1 MIPDIIKVGF
11 PDYATLTH
19 ATVSLADMGE
29 KSIATQIKIDAA
41 VAPDF
46 SHDWELRF
54 QGERYIMPLRKPQG
68 SKDNT
73 TLNATIDLT
82 FQHWAIYQ
90 LKRWMFFSL
99 PDVETGSPSPD
110 KWVVP
115 LQLNLRDFCAVFAR
129 VLEYWYGD
137 TITLDLNPAWKF
149 KAEPSTVDI
158 SYSFIWDVLIKLYEI
173 YAVRWFIEPTGDAD
187 HYVIR
192 IGYPAVEVEH
202 IFEYG
207 FEGGLLK
214 VERQVQSEEIRN
226 MLLGR
231 GGDKNLPLRYFKDK
245 DPGNPKFSPD
255 PDWVQELANIYFD
268 RLRGATFRSYVQ
280 GWKAAHI
287 SEYPGYTAVGEDNAY
302 APWAYRKGYTD
313 AKFDPVEYVKDDE
326 SILLYGPLLGAL
338 DDNDDFYPTIQGTG
352 LDIAVDVE
360 QILSDDVQQSSDA
373 TSVISD
379 VKGGSLTQ
387 VIWHG
392 TTASFVIPC
401 GDFIV
406 PPDSVGVLVTASTGA
421 SAYWWDWVKHDK
433 KVFREQF
440 APNDFEILSTDI
452 DVFDSA
458 GNKLSSSVGIPPGAY
473 TCRVRYE
480 VINKMGQHVDLVTT
494 ISCNGL
500 KLTTSASSKQWSNTF
515 DIWVKN
521 IWDSAPLPSE
531 SDAAYARRVW
541 EPVLG
546 DREGSEAKVLFTTG
560 NLAVSDDYEFT
571 IVEYPVPD
579 SSKSYTSPDGVTH
592 QSHWRIRLAKSDAD
606 LESTGVYVPST
617 KRQGAPG
624 DRFVFIGT
632 EMTHIPYVVDAERRL
647 DDWKTDNLAD
657 FKDIRPTWVV
667 TTDRVRL
674 NNEGRP
680 DALIGQLRIGNS
692 IRLADSRFIQ
702 PVGDK
707 AYETLY
713 LQSLTI
719 TYREPSSDDAAL
731 NPDVEIVL
739 GNDYAV
745 SANPVSTMQGDI
757 SAIQQQLGSISNVE
771 QIVRAVGDSLYLR
784 KDGIS
789 DRSLSPTQFFS
800 LLTSGDFRNGV
811 VGGAGWGFFKDEDG
825 NWVLETDR
833 INVRSDLQV
842 NNLVI
847 NQVSARGGM
856 QIDTA
861 ASITITKVIETQL
874 EYVCYFDQ
882 KNGSV
887 ANLFKVGDVAMS
899 MVYDE
904 NWDTDANLVKA
915 YRRRVTAVAPDSI
928 SLTKERDG
936 DLRPSWW
943 IDNGVNGSGVP
954 SVGDVVVHFG
964 NYNEKARQYVKVR
977 DVVGGGYERFI
988 DGLDSVNASGVEYFF
1003 VGRQAGM
1010 YGDRPRWF
1018 VGDTNGYIEWVN
1030 GHLDIKGR
1038 ISVLSTIGGKPV
1050 GDYVSDAAKAEADK
1064 AKAELEASIKALQE
1078 QVDGVIESFSGFGA
1092 PSLTNFPAVEWT
1104 TDAERKAH
1112 DRDIYTDRTPYVDDA
1127 TTPTS
1132 GHSWKW
1138 YYNTPTDYGW
1148 TKIAD
1153 SDAVKALQMAQM
1165 SVRDSDVY
1173 FISHTSATSAPPLP
1187 VIGIN
1192 GEITDAKGWS
1202 TSAPAWQQDKYIWQT
1217 TYTVKGD
1224 GSVSFTDPTCISGR
1238 NGKGIASITEQ
1249 YYLSTSRDNPVG
1261 SSVGWTD
1268 RDHREQWTV
1277 GKYWWTRSKI
1287 TYTDGTSEYIGEVCV
1302 TGADGVDG
1310 TSVLARYS
1318 SDLANWHPTMLATDI
1333 YMQTSSDGGKTWS
1346 PAVRMTGSDYT
1357 ENLMLKTEERI
1368 ELTYSTDGDHWSG
1381 WPDRTIHMEQGQTYT
1396 ISGRTNAEAFTNV
1409 HTASIGLSRCVLWI
1423 CSNPQSPQGEV
1434 NQVVSGTDMATD
1446 GSTGHTFVW
1455 TRPTGDYYLRTN
1467 FYSAGTW
1474 WVEKVK
1480 VEKGRNPSPV
1490 WTPNSSEMVGVDGRW
1505 QKMQWAK
1512 NNSETAAPTSGW
1524 QDTPLSALPGE
1535 YIWTRSGWVIPPAT
1549 EPSSYGDAVRITG
1562 DAGSN
1567 GSDVYRLDL
1576 DNEMAAVAVRP
1587 DGGLDSNSVLPTA
1600 NASVYKGATK
1610 LTSGVVFSIPQY
1622 DGVAGVSISP
1632 EGKVQVLGTV
1642 MSNVARITVQ
1652 AVVDG
1657 LTLTTIMTVYKVK
1670 PGHDGASAKVVV
1682 VNADSQ
1688 VFSYADDF
1696 SGSPS
1701 PSAIRITAS
1710 VQGIASPAY
1719 SWSYKFPGDADFTAY
1734 GAETGA
1740 VLTLS
1745 PTWQQWGNRRS
1756 VTWRCTVDGVHDEV
1770 TVAKVSSGKNG
1781 TDGTDAYT
1789 VLLTNESHTFAG
1801 DESAALASSAE
1812 CSVVAYKGAVQTAVT
1827 IGTVTGA
1834 PQGMSVQTANN
1845 GTTSAK
1851 ITVSVTPSLKQRQG
1865 VLKIPVSVDGKSFTK
1880 DFSWS
1885 LALKGEAVTVDKGK
1899 SSVTYQTSTNYT
1911 TPPTGQWLTAV
1922 PSVPNG
1928 HYLWTRTIVAYTDGN
1943 STTAYSVAR
1952 QGVNGTDGTNGTN
1965 GDSYTNNILRNTDFR
1980 EGGRHWW
1987 FMSNGVTAVDTSRV
2001 FQGRVSLRS
2010 SQSGATTS
2018 KPCGWIAG
2026 SDNEFIPAKKGDVI
2040 TLSCWVCCD
2049 NPSAIDGDVVAEI
2062 YWRDAAKQRI
2072 ATSVYNHA
2080 SFMPSGPGT
2089 WTLRSL
2095 TSDVAPEGTAYAELR
2110 CQLTQNGTVWF
2121 NGIKAEYGANTAP
2134 VWTPFAE
2141 GTALDGQ
2148 SVTYAKSSTASQPSD
2163 SAFTATS
2170 IGQLGLAP
2178 GEYMW
2183 SKTEVRYSDGTVT
2196 KSYMVARVGTDG
2208 TGGLPGAPG
2217 KDGKTTYVHFA
2228 YANSADGVKDFS
2240 TTPFAGAKYL
2250 GTCSDFNQP
2259 DPTTPS
2265 SYQWSEYKG
2274 SDAVIYEIIPSVD
2287 KITRS
2292 FTGELSASSVRC
2304 SVYKTVG
2311 GTRTLT
2317 VEKYLRYT
2325 RYPDGATGAMPH
2337 LGISVNTVDILDD
2350 TTEVVFELYNSS
2362 TELNEANL
2370 LDRERVLVLTDAAG
2384 LEIGGTNLL
2393 RNSAATIERTY
2404 TDYGDHFFPLPDRTI
2419 HMEQGK
2425 VYTISAQTNAEFID
2439 PSKHSN
2445 VNGGVLGYWV
2455 SLWIVSPSPQP
2466 TDGSAVNIL
2475 VTGEDMAS
2483 DGSKG
2488 HVFKWLKPTGDYVLR
2503 VNFYAPGTW
2512 WVKKI
2517 MIERGNVAS
2526 AWSPS
2531 PEDMDYLTRALR
2543 ESITMDGGLLLAT
2556 LIKLGYTDPG
2566 GLYKVMA
2573 GVNGSYTSPSDIAF
2587 WSGGEMVDKLPPQSV
2602 ASVQAASE
2610 LAAQAEGATYVM
2622 RMNGTGYMADGV
2634 LRFEKNHIGV
2644 GDSVILDN
2652 SGLHLMDGDSER
2664 LRIANTP
2671 IDEKFLNAQLGKT
2684 EISAGPFSGR
2694 LAFVRRYS
2702 PHDNGT
2708 FYPRSGMTVE
2718 LWSGTLTKDSFVSL
2732 SVSYFD
2738 NLVRVGSD
2746 VVNPSWSA
2754 RPYIEVTRGNKYT
2767 HFKSS
2772 SSTAA
2777 SFTVPEYDT
2786 YYIFLRIDQDT
2797 YTGGSPSDHNSID
2810 VEYSSIKLAGYS
2822 SPPTSVGLTLG
2833 NNGFAGIFDKIA
2845 LIANPDGITMMAGN
2859 YGLRLTPARGI
2870 QYNKTGLDTGWTN
2883 LV

>member
-1 MIPDIIKVGF
+1 MWEIKSKNNVVKAIPSTKPEYNGEWMGECYVSVTIESPTPVDFEIGDYLIYRGERFEINYNPGKIKSAPRFAKGDAFKYENVKF
-11 PDYATLTH
+11 N
-19 ATVSLADMGE
+19 SLADELTRCDFLDVVLNDNQLHFTGLPKFSFYGNVQDLANRMQANLDRTYGKNTWHVVVSPEYTDRKEINVSVNNIKVQGALEILVNDYKTYYTISGRTLTIGAAGIPAGHLFKYGKGNGLHEIEQNAEADQAIVTRLRAYGSTRNLPHRYYNSLTGADGQNLIPDNMAVQHLMLPSFPYTTQDPYIDSPNIAKLGIREGTIFFDGSQEGLDEIYPSIEGMTAEDLHKAGVTCNATGTLDEIVSATQMTDNGVGKIEGDKTEAEPPTFKVTLKDLGFDINDHIIKGNSESPTISFKSGKLGGRDFEIVDCKKEGDNYVLELNRVYDDGIKLWFPYKDYNAAAGDKFVLLYIEMPEVYIKAASQRLLEKATEWLSKNDYSRSIYAPKIDEIFMARQHDEAMASGGTIKSLHDTIKEGMLLLFEDEDLNINASIFIDRLTIKEEGKIPTYEVVLKEEKTVGRLDKMQNQIDSLASGKGQGAGYTAAQIRSFIDAYGGPRFLSKIKDDRTPYKISSDKAFEIGEYIAGASGGIFGKDADGDTFIEIARLYVRVRAFFEQLTIIEANTLAGKQYITPGGSIKCTKVEESTSANAGKTYRCYFLSEQDGE
-29 KSIATQIKIDAA
+29 KTESKMVVGDQAVSQMFNAKSGTSNKIGNHRYWRLVTGVNNDAYADSNGNHYGYIELSATDCESGSDIPKAGDIIAQLGNRTDRTRQ
-41 VAPDF
+41 
-46 SHDWELRF
+46 
-54 QGERYIMPLRKPQG
+54 
-68 SKDNT
+68 T
-73 TLNATIDLT
+73 
-82 FQHWAIYQ
+82 AI
-90 LKRWMFFSL
+90 
-99 PDVETGSPSPD
+99 
-110 KWVVP
+110 
-115 LQLNLRDFCAVFAR
+115 
-129 VLEYWYGD
+129 
-137 TITLDLNPAWKF
+137 II
-149 KAEPSTVDI
+149 STVDADSPSMKFFSGI
-158 SYSFIWDVLIKLYEI
+158 NSFSL
-173 YAVRWFIEPTGDAD
+173 AD
-187 HYVIR
+187 
-192 IGYPAVEVEH
+192 
-202 IFEYG
+202 
-207 FEGGLLK
+207 K
-214 VERQVQSEEIRN
+214 
-226 MLLGR
+226 
-231 GGDKNLPLRYFKDK
+231 
-245 DPGNPKFSPD
+245 
-255 PDWVQELANIYFD
+255 
-268 RLRGATFRSYVQ
+268 
-280 GWKAAHI
+280 
-287 SEYPGYTAVGEDNAY
+287 
-302 APWAYRKGYTD
+302 
-313 AKFDPVEYVKDDE
+313 
-326 SILLYGPLLGAL
+326 
-338 DDNDDFYPTIQGTG
+338 
-352 LDIAVDVE
+352 
-360 QILSDDVQQSSDA
+360 
-373 TSVISD
+373 
-379 VKGGSLTQ
+379 
-387 VIWHG
+387 
-392 TTASFVIPC
+392 
-401 GDFIV
+401 
-406 PPDSVGVLVTASTGA
+406 
-421 SAYWWDWVKHDK
+421 
-433 KVFREQF
+433 
-440 APNDFEILSTDI
+440 
-452 DVFDSA
+452 
-458 GNKLSSSVGIPPGAY
+458 
-473 TCRVRYE
+473 
-480 VINKMGQHVDLVTT
+480 TT
-494 ISCNGL
+494 ISFGSDPTTGQIFFRLGASGSKQYLEYTQSGGL
-500 KLTTSASSKQWSNTF
+500 KVA
-515 DIWVKN
+515 
-521 IWDSAPLPSE
+521 
-531 SDAAYARRVW
+531 
-541 EPVLG
+541 
-546 DREGSEAKVLFTTG
+546 
-560 NLAVSDDYEFT
+560 
-571 IVEYPVPD
+571 
-579 SSKSYTSPDGVTH
+579 
-592 QSHWRIRLAKSDAD
+592 
-606 LESTGVYVPST
+606 
-617 KRQGAPG
+617 
-624 DRFVFIGT
+624 
-632 EMTHIPYVVDAERRL
+632 
-647 DDWKTDNLAD
+647 
-657 FKDIRPTWVV
+657 
-667 TTDRVRL
+667 
-674 NNEGRP
+674 
-680 DALIGQLRIGNS
+680 
-692 IRLADSRFIQ
+692 
-702 PVGDK
+702 
-707 AYETLY
+707 
-713 LQSLTI
+713 
-719 TYREPSSDDAAL
+719 
-731 NPDVEIVL
+731 
-739 GNDYAV
+739 
-745 SANPVSTMQGDI
+745 
-757 SAIQQQLGSISNVE
+757 GSIS
-771 QIVRAVGDSLYLR
+771 
-784 KDGIS
+784 
-789 DRSLSPTQFFS
+789 T
-800 LLTSGDFRNGV
+800 
-811 VGGAGWGFFKDEDG
+811 
-825 NWVLETDR
+825 
-833 INVRSDLQV
+833 
-842 NNLVI
+842 
-847 NQVSARGGM
+847 
-856 QIDTA
+856 
-861 ASITITKVIETQL
+861 
-874 EYVCYFDQ
+874 
-882 KNGSV
+882 
-887 ANLFKVGDVAMS
+887 
-899 MVYDE
+899 
-904 NWDTDANLVKA
+904 
-915 YRRRVTAVAPDSI
+915 
-928 SLTKERDG
+928 
-936 DLRPSWW
+936 
-943 IDNGVNGSGVP
+943 
-954 SVGDVVVHFG
+954 
-964 NYNEKARQYVKVR
+964 
-977 DVVGGGYERFI
+977 
-988 DGLDSVNASGVEYFF
+988 
-1003 VGRQAGM
+1003 
-1010 YGDRPRWF
+1010 
-1018 VGDTNGYIEWVN
+1018 
-1030 GHLDIKGR
+1030 
-1038 ISVLSTIGGKPV
+1038 LSTIGGKPV

-1112 DRDIYTDRTPYVDDA
+1112 DRDIYTDRTPYADDA

-1409 HTASIGLSRCVLWI
+1409 HTASIGLSRCALWI

-1446 GSTGHTFVW
+1446 GSKGHTFTW
-1455 TRPTGDYYLRTN
+1455 DFPTGEYYLRTN

-1490 WTPNSSEMVGVDGRW
+1490 WTPASSEMVGKDGKW
-1505 QKMQWAK
+1505 QKPQWAK
-1512 NNSETAAPTSGW
+1512 NSDPDNAPTSGW
-1524 QDTPLSALPGE
+1524 QDAPMTAMPGE
-1535 YIWTRSGWVIPPAT
+1535 YVWTRSGWVIPPAT

-1576 DNEMAAVAVRP
+1576 DNEMAAVAANANGQLV
-1587 DGGLDSNSVLPTA
+1587 DNSKLPTA
-1600 NASVYKGATK
+1600 NARVYKGTQ
-1610 LTSGVVFSIPQY
+1610 LVTSGVTFSIPQY
-1622 DGVAGVSISP
+1622 EGVSAATISS
-1632 EGKVQVLGTV
+1632 EGKVKILGTV
-1642 MSNVARITVQ
+1642 QADVAKITVQ

-1657 LTLTTIMTVYKVK
+1657 VTLTTIMTVYKVK

-1781 TDGTDAYT
+1781 ADGKDAYT

-1812 CSVVAYKGAVQTAVT
+1812 CSVVAYKGAAQTAVT

-1911 TPPTGQWLTAV
+1911 TPPTGQWLTSV

-1980 EGGRHWW
+1980 EGGRHWR
-1987 FMSNGVTAVDTSRV
+1987 FQPNGVTAVDTSRV
-2001 FQGRVSLRS
+2001 FQGRYSVKST
-2010 SQSGATTS
+2010 QSGASST

-2026 SDNEFIPAKKGDVI
+2026 NDNEFIPAKKGDVI

-2110 CQLTQNGTVWF
+2110 CQLMQNGTVWF

-2183 SKTEVRYSDGTVT
+2183 SKTEARYSDGTVT
-2196 KSYMVARVGTDG
+2196 KSYTVARVGTDG
-2208 TGGLPGAPG
+2208 TRGLPGAPG

-2228 YANSADGVKDFS
+2228 YASGITGSLPHPAAVHGFK
-2240 TTPFAGAKYL
+2240 TTAFEGAKYL
-2250 GTCSDFNQP
+2250 GVCTDYNEA
-2259 DPTTPS
+2259 DPTANVETA
-2265 SYQWSEYKG
+2265 YEWNDYKG
-2274 SDAVIYEIIPSVD
+2274 KAAVVYEIIPSVD
-2287 KITRS
+2287 VIKRS
-2292 FTGELSASSVRC
+2292 MTGELSDSSVSC
-2304 SVYKTVG
+2304 SVYKVTGDTERVP
-2311 GTRTLT
+2311 TAEKTL
-2317 VEKYLRYT
+2317 KYT
-2325 RYPDGATGAMPH
+2325 RLPDGATGTLAH
-2337 LGISVNTVDILDD
+2337 DGGNSAAIAVLAD
-2350 TTEVVFELYNSS
+2350 TEAVVFELYDGSV
-2362 TELNEANL
+2362 L
-2370 LDRERVLVLTDAAG
+2370 LDRERVLVLSDASDM
-2384 LEIGGTNLL
+2384 EIGGTNLL

-2404 TDYGDHFFPLPDRTI
+2404 TDYGDHNFPLPDRTI

-2445 VNGGVLGYWV
+2445 VNGGVLGDWV

-2488 HVFKWLKPTGDYVLR
+2488 HTFKWEKPTGDYVLR

-2587 WSGGEMVDKLPPQSV
+2587 WSGGGMVDKLPPQSV

-2622 RMNGTGYMADGV
+2622 RMDGTGYMADGV

-2702 PHDNGT
+2702 PYDNGT

-2754 RPYIEVTRGNKYT
+2754 RPYIKVTKGNKYT

-2777 SFTVPEYDT
+2777 NFTVPEDDT
-2786 YYIFLRIDQDT
+2786 YYIFLRINQDT

-2859 YGLRLTPARGI
+2859 YGLRLAPARGI
-2870 QYNKTGLDTGWTN
+2870 QYNTTGLDTGWKN

>member
-1 MIPDIIKVGF
+1 LIPDIIEVGF

-173 YAVRWFIEPTGDAD
+173 YAVRWSIEPTGDAD

-214 VERQVQSEEIRN
+214 VKRQVQSEEIRN

-231 GGDKNLPLRYFKDK
+231 GGDKNIPLRYFKDK
-245 DPGNPKFSPD
+245 DPGNPRFSPD

-338 DDNDDFYPTIQGTG
+338 DDNDDFYPTIQGAG

-373 TSVISD
+373 ASVISD

-401 GDFIV
+401 GDFVV
-406 PPDSVGVLVTASTGA
+406 PSDSVGVLVTASTGA

-531 SDAAYARRVW
+531 SDSAYARRVW

-606 LESTGVYVPST
+606 LESTGMYVPST

-702 PVGDK
+702 PIGDK

-874 EYVCYFDQ
+874 EYICYFDQ

-943 IDNGVNGSGVP
+943 VDNGVNGSGVP

-1138 YYNTPTDYGW
+1138 YYNTPSDYGW

-1287 TYTDGTSEYIGEVCV
+1287 TYTDGSSEYIGEVCV
-1302 TGADGVDG
+1302 SGADGANG

-1318 SDLANWHPTMLATDI
+1318 ADGSNWHPTMLPTDI
-1333 YMQTSSDGGKTWS
+1333 YMQTSSDGGQSWS
-1346 PAVRMTGSDYT
+1346 PVMRFMGSSYT
-1357 ENLMLKTEERI
+1357 ENLMLNTDKQIGGLYTD
-1368 ELTYSTDGDHWSG
+1368 DGDHWEQ
-1381 WPDRTIHMEQGQTYT
+1381 WPDHKVRMEQGKTYT
-1396 ISGRTNAEAFTNV
+1396 ISAFTNSPAFTDV
-1409 HTASIGLSRCVLWI
+1409 HLGSIGLQRCTLWLVT
-1423 CSNPQSPQGEV
+1423 PSPQPSEGAV

-1455 TRPTGDYYLRTN
+1455 SHPTGDYCLRTN
-1467 FYSAGTW
+1467 FYSPGI
-1474 WVEKVK
+1474 WVVRKVK
-1480 VEKGRNPSPV
+1480 VEEGRNPSPV
-1490 WTPNSSEMVGVDGRW
+1490 WTPSSSEMIGKDGKW
-1505 QKMQWAK
+1505 QKPQWAK
-1512 NNSETAAPTSGW
+1512 NNDPDNAPTSGW
-1524 QDTPLSALPGE
+1524 QDAPMTAMPGE
-1535 YIWTRSGWVIPPAT
+1535 YVWTRSGWVIPPAT

-1657 LTLTTIMTVYKVK
+1657 VTLTTIMTVYKVK
-1670 PGHDGASAKVVV
+1670 PGHDGASAKVVT

-1710 VQGIASPAY
+1710 VQGIASPVY

-1745 PTWQQWGNRRS
+1745 PAWQQWGNRRS

-1781 TDGTDAYT
+1781 ADAYT
-1789 VLLTNESHTFAG
+1789 VLLTNESHVFEG
-1801 DESAALASSAE
+1801 DDSKAVPSVAE
-1812 CSVVAYKGAVQTAVT
+1812 CVVTVYKGNVLIPATVGTLSTGVTGLTASFVGGSSGNAVT
-1827 IGTVTGA
+1827 IQFNATSALTARQGTVEI
-1834 PQGMSVQTANN
+1834 PITA
-1845 GTTSAK
+1845 
-1851 ITVSVTPSLKQRQG
+1851 
-1865 VLKIPVSVDGKSFTK
+1865 DGKTYSKT
-1880 DFSWS
+1880 FSWS
-1885 LALKGEAVTVDKGK
+1885 LALRGQSVSVDKGL

-1952 QGVNGTDGTNGTN
+1952 QGENGSNGTNGSN

-1980 EGGRHWW
+1980 EGDRHWR
-1987 FMSNGVTAVDTSRV
+1987 FMANGVTAVDTSRV
-2001 FQGRVSLRS
+2001 FQGRYSVKSA
-2010 SQSGATTS
+2010 QSGAS
-2018 KPCGWIAG
+2018 SMKPCGWIAG
-2026 SDNEFIPAKKGDVI
+2026 GDNEFIPAKKGDVI

-2049 NPSAIDGDVVAEI
+2049 NPSAIDGGVVAEI
-2062 YWRDAAKQRI
+2062 YWRDTAKQRI

-2110 CQLTQNGTVWF
+2110 CQLVQNGTVWF
-2121 NGIKAEYGANTAP
+2121 NGIKAEHGANTAP

-2148 SVTYAKSSTASQPSD
+2148 SVTYAKSSTPSQPSD

-2170 IGQLGLAP
+2170 IGQLGLTP

-2208 TGGLPGAPG
+2208 EDGVGAPG

-2250 GTCSDFNQP
+2250 GTCTDFNQP

-2274 SDAVIYEIIPSVD
+2274 SDAVIYEIEPSVREV
-2287 KITRS
+2287 KRS
-2292 FTGELSASSVRC
+2292 MSGELSESSVTC
-2304 SVYKTVG
+2304 AVYKTVG
-2311 GTRTLT
+2311 NESRVLSADHTLT
-2317 VEKYLRYT
+2317 YLRL
-2325 RYPDGATGAMPH
+2325 PDGATGT
-2337 LGISVNTVDILDD
+2337 LSRTNGISSAVSILDD
-2350 TTEVVFELYNSS
+2350 TETVVFALYNSP
-2362 TELNEANL
+2362 TQFDEAHL
-2370 LDRERVLVLTDAAG
+2370 LDRERVLVLSDASDM
-2384 LEIGGTNLL
+2384 EIGGTNLL

-2404 TDYGDHFFPLPDRTI
+2404 TDYGDHYFVLPDRTI

-2425 VYTISAQTNAEFID
+2425 IYTISAQTNAEFID

-2445 VNGGVLGYWV
+2445 VGGGVLGDWV
-2455 SLWIVSPSPQP
+2455 SLWIVSPSDV
-2466 TDGSAVNIL
+2466 TENRVNEL
-2475 VTGEDMAS
+2475 VTDTDMAA

-2488 HVFKWLKPTGDYVLR
+2488 HVFKWFKPTGDYVLR

-2610 LAAQAEGATYVM
+2610 LAAQTEGATYVM

-2634 LRFEKNHIGV
+2634 LRFEENHIGV

-2652 SGLHLMDGDSER
+2652 AGLHLMDGDSEK
-2664 LRIANTP
+2664 LRVANVA
-2671 IDEKFLNAQLGKT
+2671 IDDSFLAASMPKQDLSKSADAQVSCSPVSKGSYSYGSHGTSIVDLWTLSLPAGAVISLNLTRYDQWTQPQIGAVQSINAPESLEVVLNGKVVH
-2684 EISAGPFSGR
+2684 SGSSSLR
-2694 LAFVRRYS
+2694 YTVRQQGEYTIRHRIQQVVSGAPDSRY
-2702 PHDNGT
+2702 T
-2708 FYPRSGMTVE
+2708 I
-2718 LWSGTLTKDSFVSL
+2718 TLTRHLTVMGAVSF
-2732 SVSYFD
+2732 
-2738 NLVRVGSD
+2738 
-2746 VVNPSWSA
+2746 
-2754 RPYIEVTRGNKYT
+2754 
-2767 HFKSS
+2767 
-2772 SSTAA
+2772 
-2777 SFTVPEYDT
+2777 
-2786 YYIFLRIDQDT
+2786 
-2797 YTGGSPSDHNSID
+2797 
-2810 VEYSSIKLAGYS
+2810 
-2822 SPPTSVGLTLG
+2822 PTTDKLTLG
-2833 NNGFAGIFDKIA
+2833 NNGLALIFGNIA
-2845 LIANPDGITMMAGN
+2845 LVAADGKITMRAGD
-2859 YGLRLTPARGI
+2859 YGFRLSPTLGI
-2870 QYNKTGLDTGWTN
+2870 QYNTTGLDTGWKN

>member
-68 SKDNT
+68 SKDNA

-158 SYSFIWDVLIKLYEI
+158 SYSFVWDVLIKLYEI
-173 YAVRWFIEPTGDAD
+173 YAVRWSIEPIGDAD

-421 SAYWWDWVKHDK
+421 SAYWWDWVKHDEK
-433 KVFREQF
+433 MFREQF

-1078 QVDGVIESFSGFGA
+1078 QVDGAIESFSGFGA

-1357 ENLMLKTEERI
+1357 ENLMLNTEKQI
-1368 ELTYSTDGDHWSG
+1368 GGIYTDDGDHWKQ
-1381 WPDRTIHMEQGQTYT
+1381 WPDHKVRMEQGQTYT

-1409 HTASIGLSRCVLWI
+1409 HTASIGLSRCALWI

-1446 GSTGHTFVW
+1446 GSKGYTFTW
-1455 TRPTGDYYLRTN
+1455 DFPTGEYYLRTN

-1490 WTPNSSEMVGVDGRW
+1490 WTPNSSEMIGKDGQW
-1505 QKMQWAK
+1505 TKNQWAK
-1512 NNSETAAPTSGW
+1512 NNSSTTAPTAGW
-1524 QDTPLSALPGE
+1524 QDTPMKASAGE
-1535 YIWTRSGWVIPPAT
+1535 YVWIRSGIVVPPAT
-1549 EPSSYGDAVRITG
+1549 EPTKYGEAVRLTG
-1562 DAGSN
+1562 DKGAD

-1576 DNEMAAVAVRP
+1576 DNEMGAVAFDA
-1587 DGGLDSNSVLPTA
+1587 DGTMTGTYPTSTA
-1600 NASVYKGATK
+1600 RVYKGATQV
-1610 LTSGVVFSIPQY
+1610 TSGVNFSIAQKS
-1622 DGVAGVSISP
+1622 GITTANITSAGAI
-1632 EGKVQVLGTV
+1632 T
-1642 MSNVARITVQ
+1642 MSGLTADRAEITVQ

-1657 LTLTTIMTVYKVK
+1657 ITLTAIMTVYKVK
-1670 PGHDGASAKVVV
+1670 AGKDGESV
-1682 VNADSQ
+1682 
-1688 VFSYADDF
+1688 
-1696 SGSPS
+1696 
-1701 PSAIRITAS
+1701 AI
-1710 VQGIASPAY
+1710 
-1719 SWSYKFPGDADFTAY
+1719 D
-1734 GAETGA
+1734 
-1740 VLTLS
+1740 
-1745 PTWQQWGNRRS
+1745 
-1756 VTWRCTVDGVHDEV
+1756 
-1770 TVAKVSSGKNG
+1770 
-1781 TDGTDAYT
+1781 
-1789 VLLTNESHTFAG
+1789 
-1801 DESAALASSAE
+1801 
-1812 CSVVAYKGAVQTAVT
+1812 
-1827 IGTVTGA
+1827 
-1834 PQGMSVQTANN
+1834 
-1845 GTTSAK
+1845 
-1851 ITVSVTPSLKQRQG
+1851 
-1865 VLKIPVSVDGKSFTK
+1865 KS
-1880 DFSWS
+1880 
-1885 LALKGEAVTVDKGK
+1885 K
-1899 SSVTYQTSTNYT
+1899 SSVTYQASANFT

-1928 HYLWTRTIVAYTDGN
+1928 HYLWTRTIVTYTDGT

-1952 QGVNGTDGTNGTN
+1952 QGVNGTDGTNGIN

-1987 FMSNGVTAVDTSRV
+1987 FMRNGVTAVDTSRV
-2001 FQGRVSLRS
+2001 FQGRYSVKST
-2010 SQSGATTS
+2010 QSGASST

-2026 SDNEFIPAKKGDVI
+2026 NDNEFIPAKKGDAI

-2110 CQLTQNGTVWF
+2110 CQLMQNGTVWF

-2183 SKTEVRYSDGTVT
+2183 SKTEARYSDGTVT
-2196 KSYMVARVGTDG
+2196 KSYTVARVGTDG
-2208 TGGLPGAPG
+2208 TRGLPGAPG

-2228 YANSADGVKDFS
+2228 YASGITGSLPHPAAVHGFK
-2240 TTPFAGAKYL
+2240 TTAFEGAKYL
-2250 GTCSDFNQP
+2250 GVCTDYNEA
-2259 DPTTPS
+2259 DPTANVETA
-2265 SYQWSEYKG
+2265 YEWSDYKG
-2274 SDAVIYEIIPSVD
+2274 KAAVVYEIIPSVD
-2287 KITRS
+2287 VIKRS
-2292 FTGELSASSVRC
+2292 MTGELSDSSVSC
-2304 SVYKTVG
+2304 SVYKVTGDTERVP
-2311 GTRTLT
+2311 TAEKTL
-2317 VEKYLRYT
+2317 KYT
-2325 RYPDGATGAMPH
+2325 RLPDGATGTLAH
-2337 LGISVNTVDILDD
+2337 DGGNSAAIAVLAD
-2350 TTEVVFELYNSS
+2350 TEAVVFELYDGSV
-2362 TELNEANL
+2362 L
-2370 LDRERVLVLTDAAG
+2370 LDRERVLVLSDASDI
-2384 LEIGGTNLL
+2384 EIGGTNLL

-2404 TDYGDHFFPLPDRTI
+2404 TDYGDHYFVLPDRTI

-2425 VYTISAQTNAEFID
+2425 IYTISAQTNAEFID

-2445 VNGGVLGYWV
+2445 VNGGVLGDWV

-2475 VTGEDMAS
+2475 VTGTDMAS

-2488 HVFKWLKPTGDYVLR
+2488 HTFKWENPTGDYVLR

-2777 SFTVPEYDT
+2777 SFTVPEDDT

-2797 YTGGSPSDHNSID
+2797 YTGGSPSDNNSID

-2859 YGLRLTPARGI
+2859 YGLRLAPARGI
-2870 QYNKTGLDTGWTN
+2870 QYNTTGLDTGWKN

>member
-1 MIPDIIKVGF
+1 MWEIKSKNNIIKATPSTKPEYNGVWMEQCYVTVNVESPTPVNFEIG
-11 PDYATLTH
+11 DYIIYRDERFEINYDPGKIKCAPPY
-19 ATVSLADMGE
+19 AKGDAFRYENIKFNSLADE
-29 KSIATQIKIDAA
+29 LTRC
-41 VAPDF
+41 DF
-46 SHDWELRF
+46 LDVVLN
-54 QGERYIMPLRKPQG
+54 
-68 SKDNT
+68 DN
-73 TLNATIDLT
+73 
-82 FQHWAIYQ
+82 Q
-90 LKRWMFFSL
+90 LHFTSL
-99 PDVETGSPSPD
+99 PKFSFYGNVQDLANRMQANLDRTYGKNTWSVIVSSEYTDRTEINVRVENPIKVQG
-110 KWVVP
+110 
-115 LQLNLRDFCAVFAR
+115 A
-129 VLEYWYGD
+129 LEILVNQFKAYYTIKGR
-137 TITLDLNPAWKF
+137 TITIGAAGIPAGHLF
-149 KAEPSTVDI
+149 K
-158 SYSFIWDVLIKLYEI
+158 YGKGNGLYEI
-173 YAVRWFIEPTGDAD
+173 EQNAEADQAIVTRLRAYGSTRNLPHRYYNSLTGADGQKLIPDNMAVQNLMLPSFPYTTQDPYIDSANKASLG
-187 HYVIR
+187 IR
-192 IGYPAVEVEH
+192 EGT
-202 IFEYG
+202 IFFDG
-207 FEGGLLK
+207 SQEGL
-214 VERQVQSEEIRN
+214 EEIYPSIEG
-226 MLLGR
+226 MTAEQL
-231 GGDKNLPLRYFKDK
+231 
-245 DPGNPKFSPD
+245 
-255 PDWVQELANIYFD
+255 
-268 RLRGATFRSYVQ
+268 
-280 GWKAAHI
+280 KAAGVPCN
-287 SEYPGYTAVGEDNAY
+287 ST
-302 APWAYRKGYTD
+302 
-313 AKFDPVEYVKDDE
+313 
-326 SILLYGPLLGAL
+326 GAL
-338 DDNDDFYPTIQGTG
+338 DVLVSAEQMTDDGVGKINEGET
-352 LDIAVDVE
+352 E
-360 QILSDDVQQSSDA
+360 
-373 TSVISD
+373 
-379 VKGGSLTQ
+379 
-387 VIWHG
+387 
-392 TTASFVIPC
+392 TTATPPTFKVTLKDLGFDINDHLTTETATLSFK
-401 GDFIV
+401 
-406 PPDSVGVLVTASTGA
+406 TGMLGG
-421 SAYWWDWVKHDK
+421 
-433 KVFREQF
+433 R
-440 APNDFEILSTDI
+440 DFEIVDCKKDGDNYELELNRVYDDGIKLWFPYKDYNAAAGDKFVLLHIEMPEVYIKAASQRLLTAATEWLQKNDYSRSIYSPKI
-452 DVFDSA
+452 DEIFMARQHDAAMASGGTIKSLHDTIKEGMLLLFEDEDLNINA
-458 GNKLSSSVGIPPGAY
+458 SIFIDRLTIKEEGKIP
-473 TCRVRYE
+473 TYE
-480 VINKMGQHVDLVTT
+480 VVLKEEKTVGRLDKMQNQIDSL
-494 ISCNGL
+494 
-500 KLTTSASSKQWSNTF
+500 AS
-515 DIWVKN
+515 
-521 IWDSAPLPSE
+521 
-531 SDAAYARRVW
+531 
-541 EPVLG
+541 G
-546 DREGSEAKVLFTTG
+546 
-560 NLAVSDDYEFT
+560 
-571 IVEYPVPD
+571 
-579 SSKSYTSPDGVTH
+579 
-592 QSHWRIRLAKSDAD
+592 
-606 LESTGVYVPST
+606 
-617 KRQGAPG
+617 KRQGAGYTAAQIRSFIDAYGGPRFLSKIKDDRTPYKISSDKAFEIGEYIAGASGGIFGKDADGDTFIEIARLYVRVRAFFEQLTIIEANTLAGKQYTTPG
-624 DRFVFIGT
+624 GSIKCTKVEESTSANAAKTYRCYFLSEQDGEKTESKMVVGDQAVSQMFNAKSGTSNKIGNHRYWRLVTGVNNDAYADSNGNHYGYIELSATDCESGSDIPKAGDIIAQLGNRTDRTRQTAIIIST
-632 EMTHIPYVVDAERRL
+632 VDA
-647 DDWKTDNLAD
+647 DSPSMKFFSGINSFSLAD
-657 FKDIRPTWVV
+657 KTTISFGSDPT
-667 TTDRVRL
+667 TGQIFFRL
-674 NNEGRP
+674 G
-680 DALIGQLRIGNS
+680 ASGSKQ
-692 IRLADSRFIQ
+692 
-702 PVGDK
+702 
-707 AYETLY
+707 Y
-713 LQSLTI
+713 LEYTQSGGLKI
-719 TYREPSSDDAAL
+719 A
-731 NPDVEIVL
+731 
-739 GNDYAV
+739 
-745 SANPVSTMQGDI
+745 
-757 SAIQQQLGSISNVE
+757 GSIS
-771 QIVRAVGDSLYLR
+771 
-784 KDGIS
+784 
-789 DRSLSPTQFFS
+789 T
-800 LLTSGDFRNGV
+800 
-811 VGGAGWGFFKDEDG
+811 
-825 NWVLETDR
+825 
-833 INVRSDLQV
+833 
-842 NNLVI
+842 
-847 NQVSARGGM
+847 
-856 QIDTA
+856 
-861 ASITITKVIETQL
+861 
-874 EYVCYFDQ
+874 
-882 KNGSV
+882 
-887 ANLFKVGDVAMS
+887 
-899 MVYDE
+899 
-904 NWDTDANLVKA
+904 
-915 YRRRVTAVAPDSI
+915 
-928 SLTKERDG
+928 
-936 DLRPSWW
+936 
-943 IDNGVNGSGVP
+943 
-954 SVGDVVVHFG
+954 
-964 NYNEKARQYVKVR
+964 
-977 DVVGGGYERFI
+977 
-988 DGLDSVNASGVEYFF
+988 
-1003 VGRQAGM
+1003 
-1010 YGDRPRWF
+1010 
-1018 VGDTNGYIEWVN
+1018 
-1030 GHLDIKGR
+1030 
-1038 ISVLSTIGGKPV
+1038 LSTIGGKPV
-1050 GDYVSDAAKAEADK
+1050 GDYVSDAAKAEADR

-1409 HTASIGLSRCVLWI
+1409 HTASIGLSRCALWI

-1446 GSTGHTFVW
+1446 GSKGHTFTW
-1455 TRPTGDYYLRTN
+1455 DFPTGEYYLRTN

-1512 NNSETAAPTSGW
+1512 NNSSTTAPTAGW
-1524 QDTPLSALPGE
+1524 QDTPMKASAGE
-1535 YIWTRSGWVIPPAT
+1535 YVWIRSGIVVPPAT
-1549 EPSSYGDAVRITG
+1549 EPTKYGEAVRLTG
-1562 DAGSN
+1562 DKGAD

-1576 DNEMAAVAVRP
+1576 DNEMGAVAFDA
-1587 DGGLDSNSVLPTA
+1587 DGTMTGTYPTSTA
-1600 NASVYKGATK
+1600 RVYKGATQV
-1610 LTSGVVFSIPQY
+1610 TSGVNFSIAQKS
-1622 DGVAGVSISP
+1622 GITTANITSAGAI
-1632 EGKVQVLGTV
+1632 T
-1642 MSNVARITVQ
+1642 MSGLTADRAEITVQ

-1657 LTLTTIMTVYKVK
+1657 ITLTAIMTVYKVK
-1670 PGHDGASAKVVV
+1670 AGKDGESV
-1682 VNADSQ
+1682 
-1688 VFSYADDF
+1688 
-1696 SGSPS
+1696 
-1701 PSAIRITAS
+1701 AI
-1710 VQGIASPAY
+1710 
-1719 SWSYKFPGDADFTAY
+1719 D
-1734 GAETGA
+1734 
-1740 VLTLS
+1740 
-1745 PTWQQWGNRRS
+1745 
-1756 VTWRCTVDGVHDEV
+1756 
-1770 TVAKVSSGKNG
+1770 
-1781 TDGTDAYT
+1781 
-1789 VLLTNESHTFAG
+1789 
-1801 DESAALASSAE
+1801 
-1812 CSVVAYKGAVQTAVT
+1812 
-1827 IGTVTGA
+1827 
-1834 PQGMSVQTANN
+1834 
-1845 GTTSAK
+1845 
-1851 ITVSVTPSLKQRQG
+1851 
-1865 VLKIPVSVDGKSFTK
+1865 KS
-1880 DFSWS
+1880 
-1885 LALKGEAVTVDKGK
+1885 K

-1980 EGGRHWW
+1980 EGGRHWS
-1987 FMSNGVTAVDTSRV
+1987 FLPSGVTAVDTSRV
-2001 FQGRVSLRS
+2001 FQGRYSVKSN
-2010 SQSGATTS
+2010 QSGAS
-2018 KPCGWIAG
+2018 SMKPCGWIAG
-2026 SDNEFIPAKKGDVI
+2026 GDNEFIPAKKGDVI

-2049 NPSAIDGDVVAEI
+2049 NPSAIDGGVVAEI
-2062 YWRDAAKQRI
+2062 YWRDTAKQRI
-2072 ATSVYNHA
+2072 VTSVYNHA

-2148 SVTYAKSSTASQPSD
+2148 SVTYAKSSTPSQPSD

-2170 IGQLGLAP
+2170 IGQLGLSP

-2208 TGGLPGAPG
+2208 EDGVGAP
-2217 KDGKTTYVHFA
+2217 GKTTYVHFA

-2250 GTCSDFNQP
+2250 GTCTDFNQP

-2274 SDAVIYEIIPSVD
+2274 SDAVIYEIEPSVREV
-2287 KITRS
+2287 KRS
-2292 FTGELSASSVRC
+2292 MSGELSESSVTC
-2304 SVYKTVG
+2304 AVYKTVG
-2311 GTRTLT
+2311 NESRVLSADHTLT
-2317 VEKYLRYT
+2317 YLRL
-2325 RYPDGATGAMPH
+2325 PDGATGTLSRTNGVSSAV
-2337 LGISVNTVDILDD
+2337 SILDD
-2350 TTEVVFELYNSS
+2350 TETVVFALYNSP
-2362 TELNEANL
+2362 TQLDEAHL
-2370 LDRERVLVLTDAAG
+2370 LDRERVLVLSDASDI
-2384 LEIGGTNLL
+2384 EIGGTNLL

-2404 TDYGDHFFPLPDRTI
+2404 TDYGDHYFVLPDRTI

-2445 VNGGVLGYWV
+2445 VNGGVLGDWV
-2455 SLWIVSPSPQP
+2455 SLWIVSPSDV
-2466 TDGSAVNIL
+2466 TENRVNEL
-2475 VTGEDMAS
+2475 VTDTDMAA

-2772 SSTAA
+2772 SGTAA
-2777 SFTVPEYDT
+2777 SFTVPEDDT

-2797 YTGGSPSDHNSID
+2797 YTGGSPSDNNSID

-2859 YGLRLTPARGI
+2859 YGLRLAPARGI
-2870 QYNKTGLDTGWTN
+2870 QYNTTGLDTGWKN

>member
-1 MIPDIIKVGF
+1 MWEIKGKDNVVKAIPSTKPEYNGVWMEECYVTVNVESPTPVNFEIGDYIIYRGERFEINYDPGKIKCAPRFAKGDAF
-11 PDYATLTH
+11 RYENIKFN
-19 ATVSLADMGE
+19 SLADELTRCDFLDVVLNDNQLHFTGLPKFRFYGSVQDLANRIQANLDKTYGKGTWSVVVSPEYTDRTEINVAVDSPMKVQGALSFIVNDFKAYYTISGRTLTIGAAGIPAGHLFKYGKGNGLYEIEQNAEADQAIVTRLRAYGSTRNLPHRYYNSLTGADGQKLIPDNMAVQNLMLPSFPYTTQDPYIDSANIDKLGIREDTIFFDGSQEGLEEIYPSIEGMTAEDLHKAGVTCNATGALDEIVSATQMTDNGVGKIEGDKSEAEPPTFKVTLKDLGFDINDHRTTETATISFKSGKLGGRDFEIVKCTPTKTGNNVTGYELELNRVYDDGIKLWFPYKDYNAAAGDKFVLLHIGMPEVYIKAASQRLLAAATEWLQKNDYSRSIYSPKIDEIFMARQHDVAMASGGTIKSLHDTIKEGMLLLFEDEDLNINASIFIDRLTIKEEGKIPTYEVVLKEEKTVGRLDKMQNQIDSLASGKGQGAGYTAAQIRSFIDAYGGPRFLSKIKDDRTPYKISSDKAFEIGEYIAGASGGIFGKDADGDTFIEIARLYVRVRAFFEQLTIIEANTLAGKQYTTPGGSIKCTKVEESTSANAAKTYRCYFLSEQDGE
-29 KSIATQIKIDAA
+29 KTESKMVVGDQAVSQMFNAKAGTSNKIGNHRYWRLVTGVNNDAYADSNGNHYGYIELSATDCESGSDIPKAGDIIAQLGNRTDRTRQ
-41 VAPDF
+41 
-46 SHDWELRF
+46 
-54 QGERYIMPLRKPQG
+54 
-68 SKDNT
+68 T
-73 TLNATIDLT
+73 
-82 FQHWAIYQ
+82 AI
-90 LKRWMFFSL
+90 
-99 PDVETGSPSPD
+99 
-110 KWVVP
+110 
-115 LQLNLRDFCAVFAR
+115 
-129 VLEYWYGD
+129 
-137 TITLDLNPAWKF
+137 II
-149 KAEPSTVDI
+149 STVDADSPSMKFFSGI
-158 SYSFIWDVLIKLYEI
+158 NSFSL
-173 YAVRWFIEPTGDAD
+173 AD
-187 HYVIR
+187 
-192 IGYPAVEVEH
+192 
-202 IFEYG
+202 
-207 FEGGLLK
+207 K
-214 VERQVQSEEIRN
+214 
-226 MLLGR
+226 
-231 GGDKNLPLRYFKDK
+231 
-245 DPGNPKFSPD
+245 
-255 PDWVQELANIYFD
+255 
-268 RLRGATFRSYVQ
+268 
-280 GWKAAHI
+280 
-287 SEYPGYTAVGEDNAY
+287 
-302 APWAYRKGYTD
+302 
-313 AKFDPVEYVKDDE
+313 
-326 SILLYGPLLGAL
+326 
-338 DDNDDFYPTIQGTG
+338 
-352 LDIAVDVE
+352 
-360 QILSDDVQQSSDA
+360 
-373 TSVISD
+373 
-379 VKGGSLTQ
+379 
-387 VIWHG
+387 
-392 TTASFVIPC
+392 
-401 GDFIV
+401 
-406 PPDSVGVLVTASTGA
+406 
-421 SAYWWDWVKHDK
+421 
-433 KVFREQF
+433 
-440 APNDFEILSTDI
+440 
-452 DVFDSA
+452 
-458 GNKLSSSVGIPPGAY
+458 
-473 TCRVRYE
+473 
-480 VINKMGQHVDLVTT
+480 TT
-494 ISCNGL
+494 ISFGSDPTTGQIFFRLGASGSKQYLEYTQSGGL
-500 KLTTSASSKQWSNTF
+500 KIA
-515 DIWVKN
+515 
-521 IWDSAPLPSE
+521 
-531 SDAAYARRVW
+531 
-541 EPVLG
+541 
-546 DREGSEAKVLFTTG
+546 
-560 NLAVSDDYEFT
+560 
-571 IVEYPVPD
+571 
-579 SSKSYTSPDGVTH
+579 
-592 QSHWRIRLAKSDAD
+592 
-606 LESTGVYVPST
+606 
-617 KRQGAPG
+617 
-624 DRFVFIGT
+624 
-632 EMTHIPYVVDAERRL
+632 
-647 DDWKTDNLAD
+647 
-657 FKDIRPTWVV
+657 
-667 TTDRVRL
+667 
-674 NNEGRP
+674 
-680 DALIGQLRIGNS
+680 
-692 IRLADSRFIQ
+692 
-702 PVGDK
+702 
-707 AYETLY
+707 
-713 LQSLTI
+713 
-719 TYREPSSDDAAL
+719 
-731 NPDVEIVL
+731 
-739 GNDYAV
+739 
-745 SANPVSTMQGDI
+745 
-757 SAIQQQLGSISNVE
+757 GSIS
-771 QIVRAVGDSLYLR
+771 
-784 KDGIS
+784 
-789 DRSLSPTQFFS
+789 T
-800 LLTSGDFRNGV
+800 
-811 VGGAGWGFFKDEDG
+811 
-825 NWVLETDR
+825 
-833 INVRSDLQV
+833 
-842 NNLVI
+842 
-847 NQVSARGGM
+847 
-856 QIDTA
+856 
-861 ASITITKVIETQL
+861 
-874 EYVCYFDQ
+874 
-882 KNGSV
+882 
-887 ANLFKVGDVAMS
+887 
-899 MVYDE
+899 
-904 NWDTDANLVKA
+904 
-915 YRRRVTAVAPDSI
+915 
-928 SLTKERDG
+928 
-936 DLRPSWW
+936 
-943 IDNGVNGSGVP
+943 
-954 SVGDVVVHFG
+954 
-964 NYNEKARQYVKVR
+964 
-977 DVVGGGYERFI
+977 
-988 DGLDSVNASGVEYFF
+988 
-1003 VGRQAGM
+1003 
-1010 YGDRPRWF
+1010 
-1018 VGDTNGYIEWVN
+1018 
-1030 GHLDIKGR
+1030 
-1038 ISVLSTIGGKPV
+1038 LSTIGGKPV

-1287 TYTDGTSEYIGEVCV
+1287 TYTDGSSEYIGEVCV
-1302 TGADGVDG
+1302 SGADGANG

-1318 SDLANWHPTMLATDI
+1318 ADGSNWHPTMLPTDI
-1333 YMQTSSDGGKTWS
+1333 YMQISSDGGQSWS
-1346 PAVRMTGSDYT
+1346 PVMRFMGSSYT
-1357 ENLMLKTEERI
+1357 ENLMLNTDKQIGGLYTD
-1368 ELTYSTDGDHWSG
+1368 DGDHWKQ
-1381 WPDRTIHMEQGQTYT
+1381 WPDHKVRMEQGKTYT
-1396 ISGRTNAEAFTNV
+1396 ISAFTNSPAFTDV
-1409 HTASIGLSRCVLWI
+1409 HLGSIGLQRCTLWLVT
-1423 CSNPQSPQGEV
+1423 PSPQPSEGAV
-1434 NQVVSGTDMATD
+1434 NQVVSGADMATD

-1455 TRPTGDYYLRTN
+1455 SHPTGDYCLRTN
-1467 FYSAGTW
+1467 FYSPGIW
-1474 WVEKVK
+1474 IVRKVK
-1480 VEKGRNPSPV
+1480 VEEGRNPSPV
-1490 WTPNSSEMVGVDGRW
+1490 WTPASSEMVGKDGKW
-1505 QKMQWAK
+1505 QKPQWAK
-1512 NNSETAAPTSGW
+1512 NNDPDNAPTSGW
-1524 QDTPLSALPGE
+1524 QEAPMTAMPGE
-1535 YIWTRSGWVIPPAT
+1535 YVWTRSGWVIPPAT
-1549 EPSSYGDAVRITG
+1549 EPSSYGDAVRLTG

-1657 LTLTTIMTVYKVK
+1657 VTLTTIMTVYKVR
-1670 PGHDGASAKVVV
+1670 PGHDGASAKVVT

-1701 PSAIRITAS
+1701 PSDIRITAS
-1710 VQGIASPAY
+1710 VQGIASPVY

-1781 TDGTDAYT
+1781 SNGNDAYT

-1801 DESAALASSAE
+1801 DDSAALASCAE
-1812 CSVVAYKGAVQTAVT
+1812 CSVIAYKGAAQTAVT

-1952 QGVNGTDGTNGTN
+1952 QGENGSNGTNGSN

-1980 EGGRHWW
+1980 EGDRHWW

-2001 FQGRVSLRS
+2001 FQGRYSVKST
-2010 SQSGATTS
+2010 QSGAS
-2018 KPCGWIAG
+2018 SMKPCGWIAG
-2026 SDNEFIPAKKGDVI
+2026 GDNEFIPAKKGDVI

-2049 NPSAIDGDVVAEI
+2049 NPSAIDGGVVAEI
-2062 YWRDAAKQRI
+2062 YWRDTAKQRI

-2110 CQLTQNGTVWF
+2110 CQLVQNGTVWF

-2148 SVTYAKSSTASQPSD
+2148 SVTYAKSSTPSQPSD

-2170 IGQLGLAP
+2170 IGQLGLSP

-2196 KSYMVARVGTDG
+2196 KSYMVARTGTDG
-2208 TGGLPGAPG
+2208 TDGLPGAPG

-2250 GTCSDFNQP
+2250 GTCTDFDNP

-2274 SDAVIYEIIPSVD
+2274 SDAVIYEIEPSVREV
-2287 KITRS
+2287 KRS
-2292 FTGELSASSVRC
+2292 MSGELSESSVTC
-2304 SVYKTVG
+2304 AVYKTVG
-2311 GTRTLT
+2311 NESRVLSADHTLT
-2317 VEKYLRYT
+2317 YLRL
-2325 RYPDGATGAMPH
+2325 PDGATGTLSRTNGVSSAV
-2337 LGISVNTVDILDD
+2337 SILDD
-2350 TTEVVFELYNSS
+2350 TETVVFALYNSP
-2362 TELNEANL
+2362 TQLDEAHL
-2370 LDRERVLVLTDAAG
+2370 FDRERVLVLSDASDI
-2384 LEIGGTNLL
+2384 EIGGTNLL

-2404 TDYGDHFFPLPDRTI
+2404 TDYGDHYFVLPDRTI

-2445 VNGGVLGYWV
+2445 VNGGVLGDWV
-2455 SLWIVSPSPQP
+2455 SLWIVSPSDV
-2466 TDGSAVNIL
+2466 TENRVNEL
-2475 VTGEDMAS
+2475 VTGTDMTS

-2488 HVFKWLKPTGDYVLR
+2488 HTFKWTKPTGDYVLR

-2512 WVKKI
+2512 WVRKI
-2517 MIERGNVAS
+2517 MIERGNVATS
-2526 AWSPS
+2526 WSPS

-2634 LRFEKNHIGV
+2634 LRFEENHIGV

-2652 SGLHLMDGDSER
+2652 AGLHLMDGDSEK
-2664 LRIANTP
+2664 LRVANVA
-2671 IDEKFLNAQLGKT
+2671 IDDSFLAASMPKQDLSKSADAQVSCSPVSKGSYSYGSHGTSIVDLWTLSLPAGAVISLNLTRYDQWTQPQIGAVQSINAPESLEVVLNGKVVHSGSSSLRYT
-2684 EISAGPFSGR
+2684 VRQQGEYTIRHHIRQVVSGPPDT
-2694 LAFVRRYS
+2694 RY
-2702 PHDNGT
+2702 T
-2708 FYPRSGMTVE
+2708 I
-2718 LWSGTLTKDSFVSL
+2718 TLTRHLTVMGAVSF
-2732 SVSYFD
+2732 
-2738 NLVRVGSD
+2738 
-2746 VVNPSWSA
+2746 
-2754 RPYIEVTRGNKYT
+2754 
-2767 HFKSS
+2767 
-2772 SSTAA
+2772 
-2777 SFTVPEYDT
+2777 
-2786 YYIFLRIDQDT
+2786 
-2797 YTGGSPSDHNSID
+2797 
-2810 VEYSSIKLAGYS
+2810 
-2822 SPPTSVGLTLG
+2822 PTTDKLTLG
-2833 NNGFAGIFDKIA
+2833 NNGLALIFGNIA
-2845 LIANPDGITMMAGN
+2845 LVAADGKITMRAGD
-2859 YGLRLTPARGI
+2859 YGFRMSPTLGI
-2870 QYNKTGLDTGWTN
+2870 QYNTTGLDTGWKN